1 MFWRKGF
8 ILFLTLSLLSFILNY
23 VARKEM
29 KYSYADQLGYN
40 QLYMVKE
47 QLKISQ
53 LNENKDHSV
62 TVAFSGKGVRKE
74 NDYKVYLD
82 NRLLTSSRGPNLTFH
97 PVAGINK
104 YLIRLND
111 VKNDIVIDLSYS
123 PDSIFKKAGNKMSGG
138 CEFVDVNIPIEQGSI
153 YSLND
158 WAWHYDKFNSD
169 EKLAAGYLKDS
180 IKILPGDSTMAR
192 VVKIARF
199 ILERTKG
206 MDGTPSDSIELL
218 SPIEQLQYIHAGR
231 SKIWCG
237 IYASIFT
244 YFACRA
250 GVPTRIIE
258 CGDFRMNISSGIH
271 VFNEVYIEEYGRWLY
286 LDLLAKTI
294 FVKKGGQ
301 YLNVA
306 DIHRLLKYSIDD
318 EDLSATYFNGDSIVQ
333 MPFNQVALTASYYF
347 HANNTFSYYFGD
359 YLNIQTPRNLLER
372 GKKALYS
379 KPYYALYG
387 DNISSGRSQF
397 VFRLVTNY
405 ALMFFS
411 GVCLLFG
418 VGAYYRKRK

>member
-1 MFWRKGF
+1 
-8 ILFLTLSLLSFILNY
+8 
-23 VARKEM
+23 M

-40 QLYMVKE
+40 QLYMIKE

-74 NDYKVYLD
+74 NDFKVYLD
-82 NRLLTSSRGPNLTFH
+82 NRLLSSSRGPSLTFH
-97 PVAGINK
+97 PVAGTKK
-104 YLIRLND
+104 YAIRLND

-123 PDSIFKKAGNKMSGG
+123 PDSIFKKAGRNMSGG
-138 CEFVDVNIPIEQGSI
+138 CEFVNVNIPVEQEHI

-169 EKLAAGYLKDS
+169 EKLAASYLKDS
-180 IKILPGDSTMAR
+180 IKILPGDSTMTR

-258 CGDFRMNISSGIH
+258 CGDFRMNISSGVH

-294 FVKKGGQ
+294 FVKKGEQ

-318 EDLSATYFNGDSIVQ
+318 EDLVATYFNGDSIVQ
-333 MPFNQVALTASYYF
+333 MPFNQAASTASYYF
-347 HANNTFSYYFGD
+347 HSNNTFSYYFGE
-359 YLNIQTPRNLLER
+359 YLNTQTPRNLWER

-387 DNISSGRSQF
+387 DNISGGRSQF
-397 VFRLVTNY
+397 VFRLVTSY
-405 ALMFFS
+405 ALMFS
-411 GVCLLFG
+411 LGLCLVFG
-418 VGAYYRKRK
+418 VGAYWRRKH